1 LTADSLGG
9 TTRDVSSLLV
19 IRHGQA
25 SIGSDDYDVLS
36 PLGIEQARRL
46 GGHLAARGERLDLL
60 FCGPRKRQR
69 DTAAHLRAAAAEA
82 GTAYPEPELLEGLDE
97 LPAFE
102 LVGQAMPL
110 LLERDAE
117 ARALSESTDKQ
128 SLGRLF
134 DRLLLGWCLGELAPP
149 GVETFPQFEARV
161 TAAFAEIRRRSG
173 RGKRVAVVTSA
184 GPTSI
189 ALRLALGLSER
200 KTCELMNLV
209 LNSAMTELHF
219 REDALSLSSFNAV
232 PHLDRE
238 LITLR

>member
-1 LTADSLGG
+1 M
-9 TTRDVSSLLV
+9 SSLLV

-36 PLGIEQARRL
+36 PKGVEQSRRL
-46 GGHLAARGERLDLL
+46 GGHLAARGERLDL
-60 FCGPRKRQR
+60 FFTGPRKRQR
-69 DTAAHLRAAAAEA
+69 DTAAHLRAAAAEQ
-82 GTAYPEPELLEGLDE
+82 GTVYPEPELIEGLAE

-102 LVGQAMPL
+102 LVRLGMPQ
-110 LLERDAE
+110 LLEQDAE
-117 ARALSESTDKQ
+117 ARALSEGGAE

-134 DRLLLGWCLGELAPP
+134 ELLLLRWGLGELAPP
-149 GVETFPQFEARV
+149 DVETFKQFEARV
-161 TAAFAEIRRRSG
+161 SAAFAEIRRRSG

-189 ALRLALGLSER
+189 ALRLALGLTER

-209 LNSAMTELHF
+209 ANSAMTELHF
-219 REDALSLSSFNAV
+219 RESELSLSSFNAV
-232 PHLDRE
+232 PHLERE

>member
-1 LTADSLGG
+1 M
-9 TTRDVSSLLV
+9 SSLLV

-25 SIGSDDYDVLS
+25 SIGAEDYDVLS
-36 PLGIEQARRL
+36 PTGIEQSRRL
-46 GGHLAARGERLDLL
+46 GVHLATRGERLDLL

-69 DTAAHLRAAAAEA
+69 DTVVHLRAAAAEQ
-82 GTAYPEPELLEGLDE
+82 GTSYPEPEFLEGLDE

-102 LVGQAMPL
+102 LVRVALPQL
-110 LLERDAE
+110 VERDPR
-117 ARALSESTDKQ
+117 ARELSQRED
-128 SLGRLF
+128 GRA
-134 DRLLLGWCLGELAPP
+134 LGELFDLLLLRWSTGELASPEI
-149 GVETFPQFEARV
+149 ETFPQFEARV
-161 TAAFAEIRRRSG
+161 AASYREIMRRSG

-209 LNSAMTELHF
+209 VNSAMTELQF
-219 REDALSLSSFNAV
+219 REDELSLSSFNAA
-232 PHLDRE
+232 PHLERE

>member
-1 LTADSLGG
+1 M
-9 TTRDVSSLLV
+9 RRVSTLLV

-25 SIGSDDYDVLS
+25 SIGAEDYDVLS
-36 PLGIEQARRL
+36 PTGIEQSRRL
-46 GGHLAARGERLDLL
+46 GAHLASKKERLDLL

-69 DTAAHLRAAAAEA
+69 DTAAHLRAAAAEQ
-82 GTAYPEPELLEGLDE
+82 GTVYPEPEFLEGLDE

-102 LVGQAMPL
+102 LVRVGLPQL
-110 LLERDAE
+110 VERDPE
-117 ARALSESTDKQ
+117 ARALSEREDAR

-134 DRLLLGWCLGELAPP
+134 DLLLFRWSTGELASPE
-149 GVETFPQFEARV
+149 VETFPQFEARV
-161 TAAFAEIRRRSG
+161 TAALKEIMRRSG

-209 LNSAMTELHF
+209 ANSAMTELRF
-219 REDALSLSSFNAV
+219 RETELSLSSFNAV
-232 PHLDRE
+232 PHLERT